1 MADGDSDAL
10 LSSQKETIA
19 RLRAEEKAIL
29 SRRSDLIC
37 ELKRIPHLPLNLEI
51 DLESLWQEAH
61 GIQEYKSHELHKN
74 KELPE
79 WYYEHH
85 RKSFR
90 GQCLV
95 DYSAAGDKGMLDSEG
110 YLFEEPDA
118 QFDAN
123 SRLQFFDTEWGEK
136 MPKSLRTLRK
146 MSPYLNRT
154 RLISTPPGGG
164 IYWHSH
170 HNNVYLNSY
179 LRLAVV
185 ILTLETN
192 AECLHGVRDYRD
204 TNSQA
209 HYLNYPAGTAYLF
222 NSWHDHDF
230 WNRGNANRIT
240 LISYLN
246 FPDNDFLNFLEKS
259 IGKYSGPRLE
269 KDER

>member
-1 MADGDSDAL
+1 MSDNADSPL
-10 LSSQKETIA
+10 LSSQKEKVA
-19 RLRAEEKAIL
+19 RLRADERATL
-29 SRRSDLIC
+29 SQRSELIC
-37 ELKRIPHLPLNLEI
+37 ELKRIPHLPLKLEI
-51 DLESLWQEAH
+51 DLQSLLQEAH
-61 GIQEYKSHELHKN
+61 DIQEYKSHELHKN
-74 KELPE
+74 KGLPS

-95 DYSAAGDKGMLDSEG
+95 DYTESGSSGMLDAEG

-118 QFDAN
+118 QFDN
-123 SRLQFFDTEWGEK
+123 TGRLRFFDTEWGTK
-136 MPKSLRTLRK
+136 MQKSLQTLRQ

-170 HNNVYLNSY
+170 HNNIYQNSY
-179 LRLAVV
+179 LRLAVI

-192 AECLHGVRDYRD
+192 SECMHGVRDYRD
-204 TNSQA
+204 TKSQPQHL
-209 HYLNYPAGTAYLF
+209 HYQPGTAYLF

-230 WNRGNANRIT
+230 WNHGQSDRIT

-246 FPDNDFLNFLEKS
+246 FPDNDFLDFLETS
-259 IGKYSGPRLE
+259 VNQYSGPRFE
-269 KDER
+269 KDDR